1 MLILSKEGLHPHTL
15 REFLE
20 CDYPELLESAENGCT
35 ILKELQ
41 NALVEL
47 LPLSQ
52 KLLPR
57 RSQLPP
63 PSARLWMMKQCSA
76 YTNHLL

>member
-1 MLILSKEGLHPHTL
+1 MLILSKERLHPHTL
-15 REFLE
+15 SELQE

-47 LPLSQ
+47 
-52 KLLPR
+52 
-57 RSQLPP
+57 
-63 PSARLWMMKQCSA
+63 
-76 YTNHLL
+76 